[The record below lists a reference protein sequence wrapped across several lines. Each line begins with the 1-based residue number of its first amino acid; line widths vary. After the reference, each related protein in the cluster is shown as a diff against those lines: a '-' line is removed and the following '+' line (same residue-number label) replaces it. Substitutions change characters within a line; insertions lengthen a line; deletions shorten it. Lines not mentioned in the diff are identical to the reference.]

1 MPFLRR
7 RGKAPRERAD
17 RLTLGLAASGVATSV
32 AVIGGEFKRRYSR
45 RLAERHPGP
54 EPTGRPEG
62 PVEAIQLAGQ
72 ASQDT
77 LVVAIEG
84 YSAAS
89 RRETALFNLFTGF
102 VGAFAWARL
111 STTGIRAG
119 WWPLGNVSVGGRH
132 IHHYVP
138 GIGLA
143 FASGAIAIVT
153 EKRELETALAVPFG
167 IGAGLTFDEAA
178 LLLDLRDVYWMR
190 EGVLSIQVSF
200 GVASVLG
207 ATILGMR
214 LLQRGERRSEERG
227 LIPDADVAQA
237 PAPA

>member
-1 MPFLRR
+1 MRGVPQLTRR
-7 RGKAPRERAD
+7 RRRERAD
-17 RLTLGLAASGVATSV
+17 RLTLLLAASAVGTSS
-32 AVIGGEFKRRYSR
+32 AVIAGEFQRRFRR
-45 RLAERHPGP
+45 RLAAAHPEEETPTLP
-54 EPTGRPEG
+54 ES

-84 YSAAS
+84 YNAAS
-89 RRETALFNLFTGF
+89 RPETALFNLFSGF

-111 STTGIRAG
+111 STTGIRGG
-119 WWPLGNVSVGGRH
+119 WWPLGNVELGGRH

-143 FASGAIAIVT
+143 FLSGAIAIVT
-153 EKRELETALAVPFG
+153 ESRELETALAVPFG

-178 LLLDLRDVYWMR
+178 LLLDLRDVYWLPQ
-190 EGVLSIQVSF
+190 GVLSIQASL
-200 GVASVLG
+200 GMASVLG

-214 LLQRGERRSEERG
+214 MMQRGERRGEQRG
-227 LIPDADVAQA
+227 LIPDAGAA
-237 PAPA
+237 FA

>member
-1 MPFLRR
+1 MTALRQLARR
-7 RGKAPRERAD
+7 RRRERID
-17 RLTLGLAASGVATSV
+17 RLTLVLAASAVATSG
-32 AVIGGEFKRRYSR
+32 AVWLGEFERRFR
-45 RLAERHPGP
+45 GRLAEAHPEPGP
-54 EPTGRPEG
+54 ALPGS

-89 RRETALFNLFTGF
+89 RRETAMFNLFTGF

-111 STTGIRAG
+111 STAGIRGG
-119 WWPLGNVSVGGRH
+119 WWPLGNVRLGGRH

-138 GIGLA
+138 GISLA
-143 FASGAIAIVT
+143 FLSGAVAIVT
-153 EKRELETALAVPFG
+153 ESRELETALALPFG

-190 EGVLSIQVSF
+190 EGILSVHASL

-207 ATILGMR
+207 ATVLGMR
-214 LLQRGERRSEERG
+214 MLQRGEKRGEQRG
-227 LIPDADVAQA
+227 LIPEGAGAA
-237 PAPA
+237 